1 MAAPAAA
8 RSSFGHLTDRYRD
21 AYSVAGGTVKLGN
34 IVKRAGFVLG
44 GIMLLI
50 SLSAGGF
57 WFFVGALAAV
67 WIAAS
72 GYVAG
77 VFMCAQGQL
86 MSALLDVAVNTSPH
100 LQDSEKASVMML

>member
-1 MAAPAAA
+1 MAASATA
-8 RSSFGHLTDRYRD
+8 RSSFGRLTDRYRD
-21 AYSVAGGTVKLGN
+21 AYGVAAGTVRFGN
-34 IVKRAGFVLG
+34 IVKWAGSVLG

-50 SLSAGGF
+50 SLFNGGF
-57 WFFVGALAAV
+57 MFLIGVLVALSV
-67 WIAAS
+67 AAS